1 MSQSALF
8 DAGAL
13 RAGMKL
19 LLLISLGALFVLD
32 PGLLTFAWAP
42 IIPGVLILLA
52 DD

>member
-1 MSQSALF
+1 M
-8 DAGAL
+8 

-19 LLLISLGALFVLD
+19 LLLMSGGALFVLD

-42 IIPGVLILLA
+42 IVPGSLILLA